1 VGFSLALL
9 PALGYADLAS
19 IKAHCMIHK
28 ARSDAAHEK
37 MDKLTAESKSLKCE
51 QKAIAEYHNDVDKI
65 FADKARLDKEIKA
78 LTAEIAKLKGILDK
92 LAPEVKKHKDAM
104 AKIQADEDKI
114 FADLA
119 KFAAAKDAS
128 KIGEAQKALD
138 KLKVDKAKL
147 EAQGKALLADEAAK
161 AGIQK
166 KLNAD
171 IEKLKADQTKVLADE
186 KKINTERAELHGNM
200 VQCRQIHALQRRWAQ
215 QAEAMMKENEKEYQ
229 ECQIKARDYAKHLLE
244 EIKLDYA
251 RIFRTQQACVKL
263 YKMIKGERLKV
274 AELNKR
280 MRGLKT
286 CSANVWKTFDA
297 EKAKFIALQK
307 QLSGDPLIKCNM
319 TGAVDKL
326 KGDLN
331 RCNVLRQQTTA
342 AKKFFNGLIV
352 KNAKQL
358 ATCKAKV
365 RAYKQEVYADIKD
378 LFQGWFAPVAAPT
391 PKQTPPKK

>member
-1 VGFSLALL
+1 MKKLLLGAVGFSLALL

-19 IKAHCMIHK
+19 IKAHCMVHK
-28 ARSDAAHEK
+28 ARQDAAHEK

-51 QKAIAEYHNDVDKI
+51 QKAIAEYHNDVDK
-65 FADKARLDKEIKA
+65 AAAENVRLEREIKA
-78 LTAEIAKLKGILDK
+78 LNAEIAKLKAALAK
-92 LAPEVKKHKDAM
+92 LAPEVKKHQDAM
-104 AKIQADEDKI
+104 ARIKADEDKL

-119 KFAAAKDAS
+119 KFAAAKDTS
-128 KIGEAQKALD
+128 KIDEAQKALN
-138 KLKVDKAKL
+138 KLKADKAAL
-147 EAQGKALLADEAAK
+147 EAQGKQLLADHAAK
-161 AGIQK
+161 VGIQV

-171 IEKLKADQTKVLADE
+171 IAKLLADQKAHVAAEAKIATE
-186 KKINTERAELHGNM
+186 KAELHGNM

-215 QAEAMMKENEKEYQ
+215 QAEAAMKENEKEYQ
-229 ECQIKARDYAKHLLE
+229 ECQIQARNYAQHLLE

-297 EKAKFIALQK
+297 EKAKFIAIQK
-307 QLSGDPLIKCNM
+307 ALAGDPLIKCSM

-326 KGDLN
+326 KGDLK

-342 AKKFFNGLIV
+342 AKKYFNGLIV

-358 ATCKAKV
+358 ATCRAKV

-378 LFQGWFAPVAAPT
+378 LFEGWGFGA
-391 PKQTPPKK
+391 PKK